1 MLNPSEFVKDTRIA
15 FKGKWADSFISS
27 ILSSILSS
35 TLIIYYTVL
44 FTIVLLPFTLINPW
58 ESEYDAYRNL
68 IRFFKHFRF
77 SYIGVHE
84 LLLFLLFILLI
95 CIHCIIQNQFNLI
108 RIKINLDLAKD
119 QNNTISQLTEKFKS
133 LLNPSVL
140 FVSFSSKSNFHK
152 ALIPTFT
159 GILQMLIVSIGSML
173 LVIPGVIISLGLAL
187 VPFLQIDNPNARP
200 IALMKKSWSLMINK
214 KTQIFMVFVYS
225 LPLLLIGII
234 TCGIGFIWV
243 LPFLNFLLARYYL
256 SIDEDK
262 TISEDKCIFI
272 KKESAVQLDLANQ
285 EKNKKLI
292 NFGLILIP
300 LLAFLCM
307 PNYISIVLSIVSIV
321 LMKIKSTK
329 SLLIYFAPLFIVL
342 STMVLIVGGPIG
354 HYFSVY
360 SQFDGNE
367 DFYITL
373 FNVIVT
379 NCLVIYILFVY
390 FNCLA
395 LIFGNHT
402 SEKDI
407 LIDHKV
413 FKYFNYFICIMAILS
428 ISFGV
433 IGNLEK
439 TKSPKVE
446 ETSNSQNANEIDES
460 NHAEIIE
467 NPISTGENNISKN
480 VIKSVNDLTN
490 YGEFLSSTNGVEEN
504 LYFTNLAEGDL
515 LIEYSS
521 NNGKRKTLGLE
532 RENNTNEITGIYF
545 TNKPNEIYKI
555 TDIDQN
561 NIKFNLISPDGTS
574 QEFIAIEH

>member
-1 MLNPSEFVKDTRIA
+1 MILIY
-15 FKGKWADSFISS
+15 S
-27 ILSSILSS
+27 IP
-35 TLIIYYTVL
+35 LI
-44 FTIVLLPFTLINPW
+44 
-58 ESEYDAYRNL
+58 
-68 IRFFKHFRF
+68 
-77 SYIGVHE
+77 
-84 LLLFLLFILLI
+84 
-95 CIHCIIQNQFNLI
+95 
-108 RIKINLDLAKD
+108 
-119 QNNTISQLTEKFKS
+119 
-133 LLNPSVL
+133 
-140 FVSFSSKSNFHK
+140 
-152 ALIPTFT
+152 
-159 GILQMLIVSIGSML
+159 
-173 LVIPGVIISLGLAL
+173 
-187 VPFLQIDNPNARP
+187 
-200 IALMKKSWSLMINK
+200 
-214 KTQIFMVFVYS
+214 
-225 LPLLLIGII
+225 LIGII

-243 LPFLNFLLARYYL
+243 LPFLNFLMARYYL

-262 TISEDKCIFI
+262 TISKDKCII
-272 KKESAVQLDLANQ
+272 IGKENTDQLDLSKQ
-285 EKNKKLI
+285 EKNKKI
-292 NFGLILIP
+292 MNFVLILIP

-307 PNYISIVLSIVSIV
+307 PKYISLVLSIVSIV

-329 SLLIYFAPLFIVL
+329 SMLISFAPIFVLL
-342 STMVLIVGGPIG
+342 STLVFIVGGPIG
-354 HYFSVY
+354 YYFSDY
-360 SQFDGNE
+360 SLFDGDE
-367 DFYITL
+367 DFYFML

-379 NCLVIYILFVY
+379 SGLVIYILFVY
-390 FNCLA
+390 FKFLA
-395 LIFGNHT
+395 LIFGNFI

-433 IGNLEK
+433 IGKLEK
-439 TKSPKVE
+439 TKSSNVE

-480 VIKSVNDLTN
+480 EIKSVNDLTN
-490 YGEFLSSTNGVEEN
+490 YGEFLSSTNGVKEN
-504 LYFTNLAEGDL
+504 LYFTNLANGEL

-521 NNGKRKTLGLE
+521 NNGKRKKLGLE

>member
-1 MLNPSEFVKDTRIA
+1 MLNPSEFVKETRIA
-15 FKGKWADSFISS
+15 FKGKWADSLIAS
-27 ILSSILSS
+27 ILSNILAS
-35 TLIIYYTVL
+35 TLVIYYSVL
-44 FTIVLLPFTLINPW
+44 FTIVLLPFTLINHN
-58 ESEYDAYRNL
+58 ESEYDAYRDI

-214 KTQIFMVFVYS
+214 KTQIFMILIYS
-225 LPLLLIGII
+225 IPLILIGII

-243 LPFLNFLLARYYL
+243 LPFLNFLMARYYL

-262 TISEDKCIFI
+262 TISKDKCII
-272 KKESAVQLDLANQ
+272 IGKENTDQLDLSKQ
-285 EKNKKLI
+285 EKNKKI
-292 NFGLILIP
+292 MNFVLILIP

-307 PNYISIVLSIVSIV
+307 PKYISLVLSIVSIV

-329 SLLIYFAPLFIVL
+329 SMLISFAPIFVLL
-342 STMVLIVGGPIG
+342 STLVFIVGGPIG
-354 HYFSVY
+354 YFFSDY
-360 SQFDGNE
+360 SLFDGDE
-367 DFYITL
+367 DFYFML

-379 NCLVIYILFVY
+379 SGLVIYILFVY
-390 FNCLA
+390 FKFLA
-395 LIFGNHT
+395 LIFGNFI

-433 IGNLEK
+433 IGKLEK
-439 TKSPKVE
+439 TKSSNVQ

-460 NHAEIIE
+460 NHPELIE
-467 NPISTGENNISKN
+467 NPTSSSENNINKN
-480 VIKSVNDLTN
+480 EIKSVNDLTN
-490 YGEFLSSTNGVEEN
+490 YGEYLSSTNGVKEN
-504 LYFTNLAEGDL
+504 LYFTNLANGEL

-521 NNGKRKTLGLE
+521 NNGKRKKLGLE